1 MGDGLRL
8 AFGVMGNAASLLLYA
23 TPILTFSRV
32 IKKKSTEGFSCFPYI
47 IALLNCL
54 LYTWYA
60 LPVIKVAAI
69 VIPVILLFCI
79 TALVSAFVFHDHH
92 HRKLFVGSIGM
103 GASITMYSSP
113 LVAVKQVIQTK
124 SVEFMPFHLSFFSFL
139 TSAIWMVYGLLS
151 HDLFIASPSFVGGPL
166 GILQLVLYWKY
177 RKSGIIKEPNKWD
190 LEKNGED
197 SKKLQL
203 AINNDINGKS

>member
-1 MGDGLRL
+1 MLW
-8 AFGVMGNAASLLLYA
+8 
-23 TPILTFSRV
+23 
-32 IKKKSTEGFSCFPYI
+32 I
-47 IALLNCL
+47 INIITLQ
-54 LYTWYA
+54 
-60 LPVIKVAAI
+60 IKVAAI

-92 HRKLFVGSIGM
+92 HRKLFVGSIGL

-113 LVAVKQVIQTK
+113 LVAVKQVIRTK

-190 LEKNGED
+190 LEKNGEN

>member
-79 TALVSAFVFHDHH
+79 TTLVSAFVFHDHH
-92 HRKLFVGSIGM
+92 HRKLFVGSIGL

-113 LVAVKQVIQTK
+113 LVAVKQVIRTK

-190 LEKNGED
+190 LEKNGEN